1 MPLKENVIVKQSV
14 IQHMINRELSWLSFN
29 ERVLQEATDE
39 TVPLVERMRF
49 LGIYSNNLD
58 EFYRVRVANIKR
70 MIHLQGKKID
80 GYNGTPSELYEEI
93 QSVVIKQQKTFEAT
107 YKKITADLAAKG
119 IDIIN
124 EKTATAEQKQE
135 LRSFFLKNIVH
146 DIVPV
151 MLDKKTT
158 FPRIRDAAIYLGVKM
173 EWDAKSKKRFA
184 LIEIPKKVARFYEL
198 KTGEHKAIILIDDI
212 IRLNLSDIFPIFHFD
227 GIQAYTFKFT
237 RDAELNLDDDVSLS
251 FIEKMEKSI
260 KMRKKGNPVRVV
272 YDQKMPKDLL
282 ESLSRC
288 FKMDV
293 NINAIPGGRYHNFK
307 DFMKFPIFG
316 HKEFLYETI
325 QQQEHPVL
333 KNQKSIIKQLL
344 KQDVLLHFP
353 YQKFDHVVDLIREA
367 AIDPKVKSIKI
378 NIYRVAKE
386 SQVMNALINAMR
398 NGKEVT
404 VVLELQ
410 ARFDEENNLYWAERL
425 KEDGARVLYGF
436 QELKIHSKLL
446 QIRRVSEK
454 SEQFITYIGTGNFNE
469 RTASIYT
476 DFGLLT
482 ANRSLSLEVN
492 NVFHMMEQTLHRH
505 TFRFLTVSPINARRK
520 LVTCINNEMKAAKK
534 GDPSHIQIK
543 INNLVDKHLIQKLYD
558 ASNAGVKIQLIIRG
572 VCCLIPGI
580 KGKSENIEI
589 ISIVD
594 RFLEHTRMQIFHNN
608 GEPLYF
614 ISSAD
619 WMERNMDQRIEVG
632 TPIYDKTIQKELKS
646 IFDIQWHDN
655 VKARI
660 IDKKQANNYKKTG
673 DDAEQKRSQYKL
685 MDRYKN

>member
-1 MPLKENVIVKQSV
+1 
-14 IQHMINRELSWLSFN
+14 
-29 ERVLQEATDE
+29 
-39 TVPLVERMRF
+39 
-49 LGIYSNNLD
+49 
-58 EFYRVRVANIKR
+58 
-70 MIHLQGKKID
+70 
-80 GYNGTPSELYEEI
+80 
-93 QSVVIKQQKTFEAT
+93 
-107 YKKITADLAAKG
+107 
-119 IDIIN
+119 
-124 EKTATAEQKQE
+124 
-135 LRSFFLKNIVH
+135 
-146 DIVPV
+146 
-151 MLDKKTT
+151 
-158 FPRIRDAAIYLGVKM
+158 
-173 EWDAKSKKRFA
+173 
-184 LIEIPKKVARFYEL
+184 
-198 KTGEHKAIILIDDI
+198 
-212 IRLNLSDIFPIFHFD
+212 
-227 GIQAYTFKFT
+227 
-237 RDAELNLDDDVSLS
+237 
-251 FIEKMEKSI
+251 MEKSI

-272 YDQKMPKDLL
+272 YDQNMPKDLL

-316 HKEFLYETI
+316 HKEFLYESI
-325 QQQEHPVL
+325 QPQEHPVL
-333 KNQKSIIKQLL
+333 KGQKSIIKQLL

-446 QIRRVSEK
+446 QIRRISEK
-454 SEQFITYIGTGNFNE
+454 SEQFITYI
-469 RTASIYT
+469 
-476 DFGLLT
+476 GLLT

-520 LVTCINNEMKAAKK
+520 IVSCINNEMKAAKK
-534 GDPSHIQIK
+534 GDTARIQIK

-608 GEPLYF
+608 GDPLYF

-632 TPIYDKTIQKELKS
+632 TPIYDKSIQKELKS

-660 IDKKQANNYKKTG
+660 IDKKQVNNYKKKG
-673 DDAEQKRSQYKL
+673 EKDEQKRSQYEL
-685 MDRYKN
+685 MERYKN